1 MADSKNFKDVGL
13 NNENNQNTSST
24 PSSDFD
30 RLEDCNE
37 AEFRGAT
44 LSLSQ
49 ETSPAGSLAAGVDS
63 KFLFFLL
70 NYNYLHILCE
80 HFMYSLS
87 FFRNFYF
94 KIRKVNMKQL

>member
-1 MADSKNFKDVGL
+1 MAESKNFKDIGL
-13 NNENNQNTSST
+13 NEINQNTSSS

-49 ETSPAGSLAAGVDS
+49 ETSPAESINIKTDS
-63 KFLFFLL
+63 ELNFVLL
-70 NYNYLHILCE
+70 
-80 HFMYSLS
+80 
-87 FFRNFYF
+87 YF
-94 KIRKVNMKQL
+94 

>member
-1 MADSKNFKDVGL
+1 MADSKNFKDIGL
-13 NNENNQNTSST
+13 NESNQNTSSS

-49 ETSPAGSLAAGVDS
+49 ETSPAESVNIRMDS
-63 KFLFFLL
+63 ESYLL
-70 NYNYLHILCE
+70 LL
-80 HFMYSLS
+80 
-87 FFRNFYF
+87 YF
-94 KIRKVNMKQL
+94 

>member
-1 MADSKNFKDVGL
+1 MIEVYNMADLKNFKDVGL
-13 NNENNQNTSST
+13 NSESNQNTSST

-49 ETSPAGSLAAGVDS
+49 ETSPAESIAIGGDS
-63 KFLFFLL
+63 KLHVNFLE
-70 NYNYLHILCE
+70 I
-80 HFMYSLS
+80 
-87 FFRNFYF
+87 
-94 KIRKVNMKQL
+94 

>member
-1 MADSKNFKDVGL
+1 MAESKNFKDIGL
-13 NNENNQNTSST
+13 NESNQNTSSS

-49 ETSPAGSLAAGVDS
+49 ETSPAESVNIKADS
-63 KFLFFLL
+63 ESYLL
-70 NYNYLHILCE
+70 
-80 HFMYSLS
+80 
-87 FFRNFYF
+87 YF
-94 KIRKVNMKQL
+94 

>member
-1 MADSKNFKDVGL
+1 MAEAKSFKDVGL
-13 NNENNQNTSST
+13 NNENNQNNLSS

-49 ETSPAGSLAAGVDS
+49 ETSPAESINIRADS
-63 KFLFFLL
+63 KSSLLSLF
-70 NYNYLHILCE
+70 
-80 HFMYSLS
+80 
-87 FFRNFYF
+87 
-94 KIRKVNMKQL
+94 

>member
-13 NNENNQNTSST
+13 NESNQNTSSS

-49 ETSPAGSLAAGVDS
+49 ETSPAESTNIRADS
-63 KFLFFLL
+63 ESYLL
-70 NYNYLHILCE
+70 L
-80 HFMYSLS
+80 
-87 FFRNFYF
+87 
-94 KIRKVNMKQL
+94 

>member
-1 MADSKNFKDVGL
+1 MADSKNFKDIGL
-13 NNENNQNTSST
+13 NESNQNTSSS

-49 ETSPAGSLAAGVDS
+49 ETSPAESINIKGDS
-63 KFLFFLL
+63 ESYLFYLFL
-70 NYNYLHILCE
+70 
-80 HFMYSLS
+80 
-87 FFRNFYF
+87 
-94 KIRKVNMKQL
+94 K

>member
-1 MADSKNFKDVGL
+1 MAESKNFKDIGL
-13 NNENNQNTSST
+13 NESNQNTSSS

-49 ETSPAGSLAAGVDS
+49 ETSPAESINIRADS
-63 KFLFFLL
+63 ESYSYLL
-70 NYNYLHILCE
+70 
-80 HFMYSLS
+80 
-87 FFRNFYF
+87 YF
-94 KIRKVNMKQL
+94 

>member
-1 MADSKNFKDVGL
+1 MAESKNFKDVGL
-13 NNENNQNTSST
+13 NESNQNTSSS

-49 ETSPAGSLAAGVDS
+49 ETSPAESINIKTDS
-63 KFLFFLL
+63 ESYLL
-70 NYNYLHILCE
+70 L
-80 HFMYSLS
+80 
-87 FFRNFYF
+87 YF
-94 KIRKVNMKQL
+94 

>member
-1 MADSKNFKDVGL
+1 MAESKNFKDIGL
-13 NNENNQNTSST
+13 NESNQNTSSS

-49 ETSPAGSLAAGVDS
+49 ETSPAESINIKTDS
-63 KFLFFLL
+63 ESYLL
-70 NYNYLHILCE
+70 LL
-80 HFMYSLS
+80 
-87 FFRNFYF
+87 YF
-94 KIRKVNMKQL
+94 

>member
-13 NNENNQNTSST
+13 NNENQNNSST

-49 ETSPAGSLAAGVDS
+49 ETSPAESIAAIGGES
-63 KFLFFLL
+63 EPILITHMNCLL
-70 NYNYLHILCE
+70 IL
-80 HFMYSLS
+80 
-87 FFRNFYF
+87 
-94 KIRKVNMKQL
+94 II

>member
-1 MADSKNFKDVGL
+1 MADSKNFKDIGL
-13 NNENNQNTSST
+13 NNESNQNTSSS

-49 ETSPAGSLAAGVDS
+49 ETSPAESVNIRVDS
-63 KFLFFLL
+63 KLFLFIMDSFL
-70 NYNYLHILCE
+70 NA
-80 HFMYSLS
+80 F
-87 FFRNFYF
+87 
-94 KIRKVNMKQL
+94 V

>member
-1 MADSKNFKDVGL
+1 MAESKNFKDVGL
-13 NNENNQNTSST
+13 SNDSNQNNCST

-49 ETSPAGSLAAGVDS
+49 ETSPAESIAVAGGSESHVY
-63 KFLFFLL
+63 FFKMCICIF
-70 NYNYLHILCE
+70 ILII
-80 HFMYSLS
+80 YSL
-87 FFRNFYF
+87 
-94 KIRKVNMKQL
+94 